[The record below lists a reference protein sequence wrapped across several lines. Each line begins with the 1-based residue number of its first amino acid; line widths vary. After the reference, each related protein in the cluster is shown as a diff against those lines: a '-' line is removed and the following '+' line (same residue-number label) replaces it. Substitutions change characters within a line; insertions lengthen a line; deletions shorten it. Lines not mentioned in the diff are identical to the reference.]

1 MWCVSR
7 LLWSAGAGR
16 FLFFAVGVKV
26 RGGSVLSARSVA
38 VLAIL
43 SASYLVVSGG
53 LSLDVRLDLS
63 RHCAIIKMSA
73 RRRTRRA
80 GGLFLGVGAL
90 ERADTLLLEQ
100 VCQTLA
106 ELFNGLALV
115 GEHQEPKPFSRA
127 GFLYEQF
134 ACAGRF
140 HFHLFLSERLAA
152 VRCSCGVFPL
162 AMVLLYIVAQRYLI
176 GILHK
181 YCVTI

>member
-1 MWCVSR
+1 
-7 LLWSAGAGR
+7 
-16 FLFFAVGVKV
+16 
-26 RGGSVLSARSVA
+26 
-38 VLAIL
+38 
-43 SASYLVVSGG
+43 
-53 LSLDVRLDLS
+53 
-63 RHCAIIKMSA
+63 MSA

-162 AMVLLYIVAQRYLI
+162 AMVLL
-176 GILHK
+176 
-181 YCVTI
+181 